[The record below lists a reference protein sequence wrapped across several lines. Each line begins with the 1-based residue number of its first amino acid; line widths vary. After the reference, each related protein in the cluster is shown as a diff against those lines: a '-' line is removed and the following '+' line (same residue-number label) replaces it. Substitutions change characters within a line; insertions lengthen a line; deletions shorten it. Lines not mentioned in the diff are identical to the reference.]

1 MSMSLPISMLYLSL
15 LSLTALTITIGIV
28 KVRMKTGISLGD
40 GDDENLKRV
49 MRVQSNLLENLLPFS
64 ILFILLELNNTSII
78 LLHTI
83 GTVFLIARLI
93 HAFGFSKKSGRSFGR
108 YYGTVFSWLSLAVLI
123 VVNLYQALI
132 TLVQ

>member
-108 YYGTVFSWLSLAVLI
+108 YYGSVFSWLSLAVLI

>member
-1 MSMSLPISMLYLSL
+1 MSLPISMLYLSL

-40 GDDENLKRV
+40 GDDDNLKRV

>member
-1 MSMSLPISMLYLSL
+1 MLYLSL

>member
-64 ILFILLELNNTSII
+64 ILFILLELNNASII

-108 YYGTVFSWLSLAVLI
+108 YYGSVFSWLSLAVLI

>member
-1 MSMSLPISMLYLSL
+1 MSLPISMLYLSL

>member
-40 GDDENLKRV
+40 GDDDNLKRV